1 MRGAIVIF
9 NFQIFRFPNIS
20 LERKF
25 YFSRATFWILSLFV
39 LYECTRPLRGG
50 SHPSSLSHWSW
61 MRLVNFERNEG
72 KSITT
77 YIAQRGGRKWR
88 LNCCH
93 PLSRFFNVFISLCLW
108 DAGKLVEFQN
118 NRKLLDF
125 FEITTHLGDSN
136 CQPSENLD
144 Y

>member
-1 MRGAIVIF
+1 MKSAIVIF

-39 LYECTRPLRGG
+39 LYECARPLRGG
-50 SHPSSLSHWSW
+50 SHPSSLSHRSW

-93 PLSRFFNVFISLCLW
+93 PLSRFLMFSFLSVYEMQENYSN
-108 DAGKLVEFQN
+108 FQN
-118 NRKLLDF
+118 NRK
-125 FEITTHLGDSN
+125 
-136 CQPSENLD
+136 CQFLRCISKHSWKIVILSCLILK
-144 Y
+144 

>member
-1 MRGAIVIF
+1 MKSAIVIF

-20 LERKF
+20 LKRKF
-25 YFSRATFWILSLFV
+25 YFSRATFWILFLFV
-39 LYECTRPLRGG
+39 LYECARPLRGG
-50 SHPSSLSHWSW
+50 SHPSSLSYWSW

-108 DAGKLVEFQN
+108 DAGKLFEFQN
-118 NRKLLDF
+118 NCK
-125 FEITTHLGDSN
+125 
-136 CQPSENLD
+136 CQFLRCISKHIWKIVILD
-144 Y
+144 YLTLK